1 MLFLLMIRRPP
12 RSTRTDTLFP
22 YTTLFRS
29 ARLHLFPEASQRP
42 YENSRQEPEVK
53 ASTEIDR
60 KRAPNVGRSG
70 AAFSFA
76 DPWLL
81 LANAAIG
88 NSPRKFQPQRARH
101 RRPRPACIGRRMPAA
116 ITRSDE
122 RRVGKECGSTV
133 QTR

>member
-1 MLFLLMIRRPP
+1 MFHRIAGHSGFCLNGHRQERA
-12 RSTRTDTLFP
+12 
-22 YTTLFRS
+22 YCG

-53 ASTEIDR
+53 ASTDIDR

-81 LANAAIG
+81 LANAVIG
-88 NSPRKFQPQRARH
+88 NWPRKFQPQCARH
-101 RRPRPACIGRRMPAA
+101 RRSEEHTSELQSLMRISYAVFCLKKKN
-116 ITRSDE
+116 TN
-122 RRVGKECGSTV
+122 T
-133 QTR
+133 QTTT